1 MYNWLS
7 KKLSPQSILLLSFI
21 TVIIIGAILLSQPF
35 SLNGGNLSLVD
46 SLFTSTSA
54 TCVTG
59 LSVVNTA
66 THFSSIGK
74 IIILILIQLGGI
86 GVMSF
91 SMLFLFFIRG
101 RFGIGSREIMQ
112 ETLSF
117 FDTINLGNLLK
128 SVFLFTITIE
138 AAGALLLTV
147 RFAFDMPFNDALFA
161 GIFHSVSAFCNAGFS
176 VFPNSLIN
184 YRSDLYVNIVV
195 SLLILSGGIGFI
207 VLYEIKTKLIKKHSF
222 VNLSLHSKIVLKI
235 SAWLIII
242 GSVFIFIFE
251 HNVSMKNMS
260 LGTKII
266 SSIFQ
271 SISARTA
278 GFNTIDF
285 YELSIP
291 TLFLIVVLMFIGA
304 SPASTGGGIK
314 TTTIAVLIA
323 FVKARIGGSKNVN
336 ISHSTLPFRVI
347 SKAIVILVFAIVIVA
362 VSTFLL
368 TILEMQHL
376 PFNANEDRFLE
387 IVFEVVSAFGTV
399 GLSTGITDA
408 FSDWGRLLLT
418 FLMLLGRVGPLT
430 VALAI
435 GSKDEKDIKYAEDNI
450 LIG

>member
-1 MYNWLS
+1 M
-7 KKLSPQSILLLSFI
+7 
-21 TVIIIGAILLSQPF
+21 
-35 SLNGGNLSLVD
+35 VD
-46 SLFTSTSA
+46 ALFTSTSA

-59 LSVVNTA
+59 LFVVNTA
-66 THFSSIGK
+66 THFSIIGK
-74 IIILILIQLGGI
+74 IIILVLIQLGGL

-91 SMLFLFFIRG
+91 SLLFLFFIRG
-101 RFGIGSREIMQ
+101 KFGIGSREIMH

-117 FDTINLGNLLK
+117 FETINLAELLK
-128 SVFLFTITIE
+128 SVFIFTITIE
-138 AAGALLLTV
+138 VIGAILLTL
-147 RFAFDMPFNDALFA
+147 RFVFDMSFNDALFA

-176 VFPNSLIN
+176 VFPNSLVN
-184 YRSDLYVNIVV
+184 YRANLYVNAVI

-207 VLYEIKTKLIKKHSF
+207 VLYEIKTKVFNKQTRTKI
-222 VNLSLHSKIVLKI
+222 SLHSKTVMKVLF
-235 SAWLIII
+235 WLLLI
-242 GSVFIFIFE
+242 GAVFIFIFE
-251 HNVSMKNMS
+251 HNVSMQNMNF
-260 LGTKII
+260 GTKII

-278 GFNTIDF
+278 GFNTIDI
-285 YELSIP
+285 YNLSIP
-291 TLFLIVVLMFIGA
+291 TLFLIIVLMFIGA

-323 FVKARIGGSKNVN
+323 FIKARIGGSKNVN
-336 ISHSTLPFRVI
+336 ISYSTLPFRVI
-347 SKAIVILVFAIVIVA
+347 SKAIVILVFAIVIVV

-408 FSDWGRLLLT
+408 FSDWGRLLLI

-435 GSKDEKDIKYAEDNI
+435 GSRDGKDIKYAEDNI